1 MATHGI
7 AAAERRKIALSWALF
22 MAVPAPATP
31 EVWAKPAME
40 NTPPVLAHHLILG
53 TEAPAPAQ
61 VLINTPAPVRV
72 TPAVPAL
79 PAAVSIPNAIVQ
91 VIIVGMVAVVLFL
104 VHQVINIHA
113 PVPATLAAPTPLAA
127 ESILPAFA
135 PAVMNGKMVVARNKH
150 RMEQLASCII
160 AMAKL
165 LVYVLQVWA
174 SMSQ

>member
-1 MATHGI
+1 MV
-7 AAAERRKIALSWALF
+7 K
-22 MAVPAPATP
+22 PAT
-31 EVWAKPAME
+31 A
-40 NTPPVLAHHLILG
+40 NISLALAIL
-53 TEAPAPAQ
+53 A
-61 VLINTPAPVRV
+61 INTSV
-72 TPAVPAL
+72 
-79 PAAVSIPNAIVQ
+79 
-91 VIIVGMVAVVLFL
+91 
-104 VHQVINIHA
+104 